1 MPMVTAPG
9 TTTAAPRL
17 DSVGWVKVSAH
28 HHQGPIPEGLR
39 IGAVQGQ
46 GAGFEGLEQA
56 ASWKTLSWWAA
67 TSLQSL
73 EEAGS
78 AWTETQLTNVLEDAT
93 TTQPAVGTLGT
104 IGRTCATSSQAGVI

>member
-1 MPMVTAPG
+1 MPTVTAPG
-9 TTTAAPRL
+9 TTTAVLRL

-28 HHQGPIPEGLR
+28 RHQGPIPEGLR

-56 ASWKTLSWWAA
+56 APWKTLSWWAA
-67 TSLQSL
+67 TSPQSL

-78 AWTETQLTNVLEDAT
+78 AWTETQLTNVLEDAR
-93 TTQPAVGTLGT
+93 TTQPVGGTPGT
-104 IGRTCATSSQAGVI
+104 IGRTCATSSQAEVI